1 MDGQDSRPSFLRL
14 DRLLADLTDSSRKD
28 VKEWIR
34 KGRVTVDTVIV
45 RQADAKVP
53 STSRIFLDGKPLK
66 GIRDYVY
73 YLLNKPAGYLSATED
88 RKAPTVLDLVPASRR
103 RKLSPV
109 GRLDKDTEGLLIITD
124 DGAFAHQLLSPR
136 SHVDKVYL
144 ADVQGIMT
152 GEDAARIAQGI
163 DIGEE
168 KPAMPA
174 RLEILETDEK
184 QGTCRIRLTL
194 QEGKYHQVKRMVA
207 ACGKEVIYLKR
218 VRMGV
223 LELPEDL
230 PAGQWRQ
237 ISREDV
243 LGV

>member
-1 MDGQDSRPSFLRL
+1 M
-14 DRLLADLTDSSRKD
+14 ADIRRAEARDLPG
-28 VKEWIR
+28 IR
-34 KGRVTVDTVIV
+34 KLLFQVNQLHADGRPDLFKSGGIKYTD
-45 RQADAKVP
+45 DAL
-53 STSRIFLDGKPLK
+53 R
-66 GIRDYVY
+66 
-73 YLLNKPAGYLSATED
+73 
-88 RKAPTVLDLVPASRR
+88 
-103 RKLSPV
+103 
-109 GRLDKDTEGLLIITD
+109 LIITD

-144 ADVQGIMT
+144 ADVEGIMT

-174 RLEILETDEK
+174 RLEILETDEI